1 MAGRERWR
9 VGHVDALQ
17 PDDESPFALG
27 NLRSGEARL
36 AVDANLFRA
45 AAEAHAP
52 AGEHLLASHCGH
64 MCMYGVLYYQQFAS
78 SGLAT
83 DPNTLWVGLTTGR
96 SALPECMQRAW
107 QDLFRCPVRC
117 PRGTI

>member
-1 MAGRERWR
+1 MLSLQFPWRGANTRWQPKQIVHKHWPSSGRERWR

-45 AAEAHAP
+45 AAEPHAP
-52 AGEHLLASHCGH
+52 AGAPLADTPTTVGMCAVWCLLSTG
-64 MCMYGVLYYQQFAS
+64 FA
-78 SGLAT
+78 
-83 DPNTLWVGLTTGR
+83 
-96 SALPECMQRAW
+96 
-107 QDLFRCPVRC
+107 
-117 PRGTI
+117 